1 MRKLLFAAVLFS
13 GLASA
18 QYPTALDANSIVVTA
33 SKTVV
38 LVPTEVTF
46 MLNVSADMTLT
57 LDQVLAAIDFGLTAQ
72 DLTGISTYP
81 IGPYPPAPAYSRL
94 TYMFRLSVPFSKLKE
109 TADKLEKL
117 RKSVD
122 TGMDLTYMTSM
133 VGPSQSAVTDAREKV
148 LPDLMAD
155 AKTRAASLAG
165 AAGLKLGA
173 VQAVS
178 EGYSYTGGPG
188 PAPANVSFSIV
199 VRFAAQ

>member
-1 MRKLLFAAVLFS
+1 LTAVLFS

-18 QYPTALDANSIVVTA
+18 QYPTTLDANSIVVTA

-46 MLNVSADMTLT
+46 MLNVSADMSLT

-72 DLTGISTYP
+72 DLMGISTYP
-81 IGPYPPAPAYSRL
+81 IGPYPPVPSYNRI
-94 TYMFRLSVPFSKLKE
+94 TYMFRLTVPFSKMKE
-109 TADKLEKL
+109 TTDKLEKL

-122 TGMDLTYMTSM
+122 TGMDLSYSTSA
-133 VGPSQSAVTDAREKV
+133 VGPSQSAAAEARGKA

-155 AKTRAASLAG
+155 AKMRAESLAS
-165 AAGLKLGA
+165 AAQLKLGA

-178 EGYSYTGGPG
+178 EGYTYTGGVG
-188 PAPANVSFSIV
+188 PAPANVTFSVI